1 MRFPFFSCVSY
12 VSNRGLFFLPPLL
25 IASLCPVANAN
36 GSPLPPLCFFCIP
49 SIAFTGL
56 PRPVLLR
63 LLSLARR
70 GVLGF
75 DFRHF
80 LRPLHIASSCSP
92 YQSIRRHLRHVPL
105 ITIYSLAS
113 SHVSSVPA
121 TCLHATMR
129 AMLSQDRE
137 PSLSKCPPPS
147 SMSPLPL
154 SHFVYSLRCI
164 CAEVFTR

>member
-1 MRFPFFSCVSY
+1 M
-12 VSNRGLFFLPPLL
+12 
-25 IASLCPVANAN
+25 
-36 GSPLPPLCFFCIP
+36 
-49 SIAFTGL
+49 
-56 PRPVLLR
+56 LLR

-105 ITIYSLAS
+105 ITIYSLVS
-113 SHVSSVPA
+113 SHVSPVPA

-129 AMLSQDRE
+129 AMSSQDRE
-137 PSLSKCPPPS
+137 PSLSKMSSAIVNVSPPPFPLCLFS
-147 SMSPLPL
+147 SMYLCRGIYTLIAHHYRFRVRSRALTTIDFP
-154 SHFVYSLRCI
+154 FVYRKGLVDAFCLCEMCHIDGISQLYIPPTGC
-164 CAEVFTR
+164 TKQ